1 MNNYGQKWETG
12 LLKDP
17 KIKTRL
23 FFYYYSNSILKLF
36 FGKDVYNFII
46 YSRIMNYF
54 FGKDEN

>member
-46 YSRIMNYF
+46 YSRIIQ
-54 FGKDEN
+54 KI